1 MDSPDRLV
9 GFFNWVSKILILFEC
24 WKILVERWRM
34 ISHTYQ
40 GTQASRTQVYLI
52 LEGILNTIIWLVPE
66 TGPAFDG
73 NLIRWRILQKNEE
86 AKNFNV

>member
-9 GFFNWVSKILILFEC
+9 DVSTECPRSLFCLNVE
-24 WKILVERWRM
+24 KILVERWRM

-52 LEGILNTIIWLVPE
+52 LEGILNTII
-66 TGPAFDG
+66 
-73 NLIRWRILQKNEE
+73 
-86 AKNFNV
+86 